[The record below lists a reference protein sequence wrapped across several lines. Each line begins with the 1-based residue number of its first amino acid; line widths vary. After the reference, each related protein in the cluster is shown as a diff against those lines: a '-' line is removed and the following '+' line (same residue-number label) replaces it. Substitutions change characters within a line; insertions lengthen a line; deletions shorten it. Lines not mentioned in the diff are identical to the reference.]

1 MLSRLAR
8 KWMFLGVVGALSGCA
23 TSGGENAREE
33 RSDLPD
39 AVLEQMVKSTSAIE
53 ESIRLMAEVN
63 AAHVINPKSDE
74 ELAQIRRNNEYVPA
88 GLEKEVYI
96 PRGGEAEVILATI
109 ADLTNYVF
117 PDPIGRRPL
126 NGAMVKLP
134 KKARPAI
141 DVIRDIG
148 AQITDVAEINI
159 LPQVTISEAAHLTS
173 RKSLGTL
180 ELVYRERGGR

>member
-1 MLSRLAR
+1 MFSRLAR
-8 KWMFLGVVGALSGCA
+8 KCLLLGMVGALAGCA
-23 TSGGENAREE
+23 SSGGVEPEE
-33 RSDLPD
+33 GRNDLPD
-39 AVLEQMVKSTSAIE
+39 EVLEQMLKSTSAIE

-74 ELAQIRRNNEYVPA
+74 ELAQIRRNSEYVPA

-126 NGAMVKLP
+126 NGAMVQLP

-148 AQITDVAEINI
+148 AQITEVAQINI
-159 LPQVTISEAAHLTS
+159 IPQVTISEAAHLDS